1 LNTIGLAT
9 KSRLTK
15 GPTVDL
21 RGNQHLRKVERKQ
34 KALSDRDAIII
45 GAGPA
50 GCEMAYRL
58 ASDGF
63 DVLVVEKDK
72 LDREKSCG
80 GGIQI
85 QELVEFGPLPDNVI
99 ERRIFGCRI
108 HSPENKVFDKKIP
121 RTDPYAVTVR
131 RSVYDRYLQERASKA
146 GAEFLSESSVKKISR
161 RGPIVTIRLDNGD
174 GPRFIKTRLLVN
186 AAGSTASNLTKMLGI
201 KDPGG
206 EICVT
211 YHHWL
216 KPKRIENSLKDSI
229 EFYYLKENPE
239 GYVWIF
245 PKKDILSVGIGATAE
260 SIQKNKIKLKEL
272 LTAFIETHPLA
283 SKKLKGAQ
291 IVRTDGGIIKLGM
304 LPQLWAPSC
313 IVLGDAAGLANIVHG
328 GGIYHARKSALIASK
343 HCRKFLKT
351 GDQTCLKE
359 YDRQCR
365 EFFEN
370 YEMRW
375 DRKIR
380 RIFWNPRTVDHV
392 VEKARDDKQISEALF
407 IIINSTRSHEV
418 AYRIFEK
425 KMLGV
430 IYSELDKQA
439 DTYKNAIN
447 TRLREVFRKKT
458 ALHAYANEILL
469 NNKAKRLRASLS
481 ILVSELFHGDKDV
494 AINFSLVYELFHT
507 ASLVHDD
514 IMDKAKKRRGKK
526 TLHVKYGLTPAIITG
541 DLMLA
546 RCHALIAQGADSPLV
561 SKDQLLGLQRLLGES
576 GEDCC
581 LGQLQDIRMGEKK
594 QYGSI
599 KNYLKMIEL
608 KTGSL
613 IEGAVKGGAVI
624 AGASPDQTAIISRFG
639 RNLGVAFQIVD
650 DSLDLLGG
658 SSANKSVMNDLKQGK
673 ATPMLIYSLKKANG
687 EEKERILR
695 ATGNPA
701 VTASMARDVVGIY
714 RKYNAIAYA
723 QELSLIYVEKAQK
736 ELAHFPADPA
746 RSKLDDI
753 LDVLRIWGM
762 LGKS

>member
-1 LNTIGLAT
+1 MN
-9 KSRLTK
+9 SRLKT
-15 GPTVDL
+15 GPLNDLTGNSNPSQPLFNQKNNSYRETV
-21 RGNQHLRKVERKQ
+21 
-34 KALSDRDAIII
+34 II

-63 DVLVVEKDK
+63 DVLVVEKDQ
-72 LDREKSCG
+72 LDREKPCG

-85 QELVEFGPLPDNVI
+85 QELVEFGPLPEKVI
-99 ERRIFGCRI
+99 ERRIIGCRI
-108 HSPENKVFDKKIP
+108 HSPENKVFEKKIP
-121 RTDPYAVTVR
+121 QEDQFAVTVK
-131 RSVYDRYLQERASKA
+131 RSVYDRYLQERASQA
-146 GAEFLSESSVKKISR
+146 GAEFLGETRVNEIKR
-161 RGPIVTIRLDNGD
+161 RGPTVSVQLDGGQ
-174 GPRFIKTRLLVN
+174 GPRIIKTRLLVH
-186 AAGSTASNLTKMLGI
+186 AAGSASSNLTKMLGI

-216 KPKRIENSLKDSI
+216 KPERIENSLKDSI

-245 PKKDILSVGIGATAE
+245 PKKDVLSVGIGATAE
-260 SIQKNKIKLKEL
+260 SIRKNKIHLKDL
-272 LTAFIETHPLA
+272 LAAFIETHPLA
-283 SKKLKGAQ
+283 SKKLKGAE
-291 IVRTDGGIIKLGM
+291 IVRTDGGIIRLGM
-304 LPQLWAPSC
+304 LPQLWARSC
-313 IVLGDAAGLANIVHG
+313 IVLGDAAGLANRVHG
-328 GGIYHARKSALIASK
+328 GGIYHARKSALIAWK
-343 HCRKFLKT
+343 HCRRFLKT
-351 GDQTCLKE
+351 GDQACLKQ
-359 YDRQCR
+359 YDRQAR

-380 RIFWNPRTVDHV
+380 RIFWNPRTVDQV
-392 VEKARDDKQISEALF
+392 VEKARKDKQISEALF

-418 AYRIFEK
+418 AYRILER

-430 IYSELDKQA
+430 IYSQLDKQG
-439 DTYKNAIN
+439 DPYKKDLH
-447 TRLREVFRKKT
+447 TRLRTIFKKNT
-458 ALHAYANEILL
+458 ALHTYANEILL
-469 NNKAKRLRASLS
+469 NDKAKRLRAGLS
-481 ILVSELFHGDKDV
+481 ILVSELFQGDKNV

-514 IMDKAKKRRGKK
+514 IMDQAEKRRGKR
-526 TLHVKYGLTPAIITG
+526 TLHAKYGLTPAIITG

-546 RCHALIAQGADSPLV
+546 RCYSLIAQGADSPFV
-561 SKDQLLGLQRLLGES
+561 SKDQLLRILRIIGDT

-581 LGQLQDIRMGEKK
+581 IGQLQDFRMAERK

-599 KNYLKMIEL
+599 KPYLKMIEL
-608 KTGSL
+608 KSGAM

-624 AGASPDQTAIISRFG
+624 AGASREQTAAISRFG
-639 RNLGVAFQIVD
+639 RNLGIAFQVVD

-673 ATPMLIYSLKKANG
+673 ATPMLIYSLKKASQ
-687 EEKERILR
+687 EEKDRILK
-695 ATGNPA
+695 AAGNA
-701 VTASMARDVVGIY
+701 DVNKDMVQDVIGLY
-714 RKYNAIAYA
+714 RKYDAIAYA
-723 QELSLIYVEKAQK
+723 QELSLTYVEKAQK
-736 ELAHFPADPA
+736 ELSLLPAVPA
-746 RSKLDDI
+746 RQKLEDI